1 MPQAPTPPPQIRHDV
16 SLEISVRLTFLAQ
29 LISWSSATTINNFRS
44 NWEMQVTGHWTD
56 VDRRAQGLSYIQIV
70 YNVNFRWIRFKRLIR
85 KVRALFNAFKNIDLL
100 LKQYLYFSHLGWL
113 VGNHLDLSQWIH
125 SEQRMLFREIQFFY
139 EVLANTDGLFSM
151 KNLFL
156 QHKNVLKLI

>member
-1 MPQAPTPPPQIRHDV
+1 MCLLLMPQAPTPPPQIRHDV

-113 VGNHLDLSQWIH
+113 VGNHIVFGPLRGDSVTYSWDEKSLHSCHLLSVT
-125 SEQRMLFREIQFFY
+125 FY
-139 EVLANTDGLFSM
+139 
-151 KNLFL
+151 
-156 QHKNVLKLI
+156 